1 MSDPDK
7 YRFRIIP
14 AMLTFFLRTTYRSR
28 EEIQKM
34 RSTNDPITGLKARL
48 IDWSV
53 MAESD
58 LKQLDKSAREEVDQ
72 AVEEAKQSPE
82 PDPVKDLWTD
92 VYFKYVFLVLKKER

>member
-92 VYFKYVFLVLKKER
+92 VYFKYVSPS

>member
-1 MSDPDK
+1 
-7 YRFRIIP
+7 
-14 AMLTFFLRTTYRSR
+14 
-28 EEIQKM
+28 M

-92 VYFKYVFLVLKKER
+92 VYFKSVSPLLTAKNG